1 MNGQYYSIRAAEI
14 DKTLPGQ
21 LVYKDNSSDEA
32 AGFIYD
38 VNTVNEEIEIVL
50 FEPTELPNN
59 ATVLKMSEDWTK
71 MLYKVLLEADIEI
84 KSMWKE
90 LITIEELL

>member
-21 LVYKDNSSDEA
+21 LVYKNNSSDA
-32 AGFIYD
+32 AIGFIYG

-50 FEPTELPNN
+50 FEPKELPNN

-71 MLYKVLLEADIEI
+71 MLYKVLLESDVEI
-84 KSMWKE
+84 QNMWREIIKE
-90 LITIEELL
+90 S